1 MHSGGSG
8 GSLTRTIPHQVKE
21 EPEETLAQHWEVQWQ
36 EFLRTVK
43 SPSLSWGEPHL
54 PGPTPWE
61 DAKAFLASFEQ
72 VAEACQWPKEEWAA
86 RLLPALS
93 GEAEQAF
100 DRMEARDR
108 VDYGKVK
115 AAILRGDAMS
125 REKLRQHFRHFH
137 YQEAEGPRRAYS
149 RLRELCCWWLKVE
162 RCTKEQ
168 ILELLILEQFVT
180 ILPQEMQSWV
190 REHSPETCAQA
201 VALAEDFLLRQQEA
215 QRQGRQMAFE
225 EVTVS
230 FEEASQGLSDIVQ
243 RQLFVETK
251 QEDGNGGVSPLDKG
265 WMITDEEEK
274 SVPEDLELV
283 GPRGTATWKVKENL
297 SLCYKE
303 ENIPT
308 NLEIPQKTHLE
319 EETDE
324 SIPHGGCCK
333 AARETTVLAE
343 TDAEGPLIPKHDR
356 FSLLK
361 EEEEDP
367 FVQIW
372 EEGERAREVDGMQE
386 KERKGEI
393 QGMSSERVVCK
404 ELKENLLGKD
414 DSKMQEGNQAENKK
428 AESVTCQGADFNK
441 ILIQEEKERGKRNNQ
456 CLDAHTKEKPE
467 NSLSCGNSFTQQP
480 RLHNGELSHTCL
492 DCGKCFNHKATLIS
506 HQRVHR
512 REKLYNCSKC
522 GKSFIRK
529 SVLNKHLRM
538 HTGQKPFS
546 CSDCGISLSAQ
557 SSLIRHQRIHTRE
570 KPYKCSECEKSF
582 SQNSDLIRHQRL
594 HTGDKPYTCFECG
607 KSFSWVDRL
616 TSHQKIHTGKDPPSG
631 QTAARTFVIN
641 QVLFST

>member
-1 MHSGGSG
+1 MRGARAQKSRGRCRRRPPCWPVDRPGCGKAGGGGRGTGQATGRAEAAAAGPALPRGKLRQWRRARPGRGKGSGGLGQRRRRAQAAREGKNSGRHTAVEPAAEPRPRPEEVEGPPPGGGSG
-8 GSLTRTIPHQVKE
+8 G
-21 EPEETLAQHWEVQWQ
+21 
-36 EFLRTVK
+36 
-43 SPSLSWGEPHL
+43 G
-54 PGPTPWE
+54 
-61 DAKAFLASFEQ
+61 
-72 VAEACQWPKEEWAA
+72 
-86 RLLPALS
+86 
-93 GEAEQAF
+93 
-100 DRMEARDR
+100 
-108 VDYGKVK
+108 
-115 AAILRGDAMS
+115 
-125 REKLRQHFRHFH
+125 
-137 YQEAEGPRRAYS
+137 
-149 RLRELCCWWLKVE
+149 
-162 RCTKEQ
+162 
-168 ILELLILEQFVT
+168 
-180 ILPQEMQSWV
+180 
-190 REHSPETCAQA
+190 
-201 VALAEDFLLRQQEA
+201 
-215 QRQGRQMAFE
+215 QGRQQTQGKPEPWMAFE

-251 QEDGNGGVSPLDKG
+251 QEDGNGGVSPLVDKG

>member
-251 QEDGNGGVSPLDKG
+251 QEDGNGGVSPL
-265 WMITDEEEK
+265 
-274 SVPEDLELV
+274 
-283 GPRGTATWKVKENL
+283 
-297 SLCYKE
+297 
-303 ENIPT
+303 
-308 NLEIPQKTHLE
+308 
-319 EETDE
+319 
-324 SIPHGGCCK
+324 
-333 AARETTVLAE
+333 
-343 TDAEGPLIPKHDR
+343 EGPLIPKHDR